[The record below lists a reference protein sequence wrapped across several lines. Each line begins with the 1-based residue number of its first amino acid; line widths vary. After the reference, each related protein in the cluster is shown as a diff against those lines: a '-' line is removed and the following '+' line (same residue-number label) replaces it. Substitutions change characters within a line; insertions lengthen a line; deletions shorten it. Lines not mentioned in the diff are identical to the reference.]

1 MRYQSSP
8 VEYPCHLGPR
18 GQGEGVCYLS
28 PLGAE
33 VWGPGQGSGV
43 CLRELYSHSQGL
55 RIQTG
60 MRRGNRLSCKH
71 FLLVEANLKSEV
83 KGDAICRGQAGPQGR

>member
-1 MRYQSSP
+1 M
-8 VEYPCHLGPR
+8 
-18 GQGEGVCYLS
+18 CYLS
-28 PLGAE
+28 PLGAA

-43 CLRELYSHSQGL
+43 CLGELYGLSQGL

-60 MRRGNRLSCKH
+60 MRRGKYPKRLSCKH
-71 FLLVEANLKSEV
+71 FLLAEANLKSEV